1 MRSPVFLYIPS
12 YPVYS
17 GAHMNSFILI
27 AVCIGAGYLL
37 RRSGTLPRDVHKGI
51 NTWIIYL
58 ALPAVSFKYL
68 PGIEWSREMLIPA
81 LAPLIVFGGG
91 VLFGAWYGRFRK
103 LDRPTTTGLQL
114 AAGLC
119 NTSFVGFPLI
129 MAYFGEDKLP
139 LAVICDQVTFL
150 IFSVFGITLAVRGS
164 GSHSLSL
171 PMLLRKVASFPP
183 LIGCAAAL
191 SLPAFVDITPLN
203 PLFNTLAGT
212 VAPLALFSIGLQL
225 NFEGWRRDIRP
236 MSAILSYKLILAPAL
251 IYTVCLLLADN
262 IKDPVPQ
269 IAVFESA
276 MPVLLSLSIVA
287 DEYRLNPALIN
298 RLIGISI
305 LVSFIST
312 AGWWL
317 VLR

>member
-1 MRSPVFLYIPS
+1 
-12 YPVYS
+12 
-17 GAHMNSFILI
+17 MNSFILI

-37 RRSGTLPRDVHKGI
+37 RRSDMLPRDVHKGI

-68 PGIEWSREMLIPA
+68 PGITWTREMLIPA
-81 LAPLIVFGGG
+81 LAPLLVFSGGIW
-91 VLFGAWYGRFRK
+91 FGAWYGRFRR

-114 AAGLC
+114 AAGLS
-119 NTSFVGFPLI
+119 NTSFIGFPLI

-139 LAVICDQVTFL
+139 VAVICDQVNFL
-150 IFSVFGITLAVRGS
+150 MFSVFGITLAVRGS
-164 GSHSLSL
+164 GSHTLSL
-171 PMLLRKVASFPP
+171 PLLLRKVATFPP

-191 SLPAFVDITPLN
+191 SLPTFINITPLN

-225 NFEGWRRDIRP
+225 RFEGWRKDIRP
-236 MSAILSYKLILAPAL
+236 MAAILSYKLLLAPAL
-251 IYTVCLLLADN
+251 VYAACLLLTDDV
-262 IKDPVPQ
+262 KGPVPQ

-287 DEYRLNPALIN
+287 DEYNLNPGLIN

-305 LVSFIST
+305 LVSFVTT
-312 AGWWL
+312 AGWWFI
-317 VLR
+317 LR